1 MVVADLAQENG
12 PLEGECGCGG
22 GGKKEEEEE
31 ERRGRVL
38 VVEGKTKEAGE
49 AGKWR
54 QEKAPMCPLPPPVW

>member
-1 MVVADLAQENG
+1 MG
-12 PLEGECGCGG
+12 HLEGECGCGG

-31 ERRGRVL
+31 EEEERVL

-54 QEKAPMCPLPPPVW
+54 QEKAPMCPSPPPVW